1 MISTST
7 KKRPSPK
14 TGRPYVIPIP
24 VQTRL
29 EEILEELSVA
39 IPPLWPLQDFVAVN
53 PFQGFSHVDFLKVRE
68 HFLRG
73 ANADLLMPLSYF
85 QKQFLDGEFT
95 VDHLDSALSECQLT
109 YPDHYSHWTTS
120 MAITMLRG
128 ASPVKREDK
137 VSDTP
142 DATHSSKSSVDWNEF
157 AVGEISRFCGIHFDQ
172 GQALWQSPWKHLG
185 LFEAWLEFF
194 KIDLTAEKA
203 GLKDFRKL
211 VQGLSRDPISV
222 IQSAL
227 DELAVAR
234 KDHREYLW
242 GKLCTVWGW
251 SSFVKCREQNQESS
265 LNNTIGLLA
274 IRLVYE
280 IAVAR
285 NGFAIQEQTI
295 TSPSPALSKVEEL
308 GRYLF
313 QVACETSYRQKLTD
327 AISQSINT
335 GGQQPL
341 EPPAV
346 QMLFCIDVRSEN
358 FRKRLESVSG
368 EIETLGFAGF
378 FGVPM
383 EYIPVGESAGTAQCP
398 VLIKPS
404 MKIKEGIRN
413 ASPHSQNILS
423 RKVVAQGRKSKLWKN
438 FQTSAASCFS
448 FVESF
453 GLLSAGKLL
462 RDSAGWTPK
471 NNSVRPDNSTSSEN
485 PRIGPSLMSDDC
497 AHSNWELRVQTAEG
511 ILRNSGLIDK
521 MSKLIVFCGHECE
534 TVNNPYKASLDCGAC
549 GGHSGEPNARFAAM
563 LLNDPFVRESL
574 AERGALIPADTV
586 FLSAV
591 HNTTT
596 NRVRICDTDQIPA
609 SHQIE
614 LMRFRSWLDQAE
626 SAFNED
632 SELVQA
638 ITDSWLTPA
647 KNRDWSEVRPEW
659 GLAGNAALIVGPRS
673 ATKDVVLRGRAFLH
687 SYDYRKDPDYR
698 TLELIMTAPM
708 IVANWINL
716 QYYASTVD
724 NRFFG
729 SGDKTLH
736 NVVGQLGVLEG
747 NTGDLRTGLPWQSIH
762 NGKEYQHQPLRLT
775 TILFAPRK
783 AIDSILAK
791 HKHVFELVDNQWLTL
806 ISVEDRG
813 FHQLSPG
820 QGWMALKTQGGQRS
834 QSFSRESQISEPATE
849 DSGEPQLGF
858 PVFYDLL
865 APEEHRS

>member
-1 MISTST
+1 MLSTST

-14 TGRPYVIPIP
+14 AAKPHVIPIH
-24 VQTRL
+24 VQTGL
-29 EEILEELSVA
+29 EEILGELSVG

-73 ANADLLMPLSYF
+73 ANADLLMPLGYY
-85 QKQFLDGEFT
+85 QKQFLNGEFT
-95 VDHLDSALSECQLT
+95 IDHLESALSECQLT
-109 YPDHYSHWTTS
+109 YPERYSHWTTS
-120 MAITMLRG
+120 MGIAMLRG
-128 ASPVKREDK
+128 KASIKGKGK
-137 VSDTP
+137 VDAPP

-157 AVGEISRFCGIHFDQ
+157 VVGEISRFCGIHFDL
-172 GQALWQSPWKHLG
+172 GQTLWQSPWKHLS

-194 KIDLTAEKA
+194 KIDLTAESA

-222 IQSAL
+222 IESAL
-227 DELAVAR
+227 GELGVAS

-242 GKLCTVWGW
+242 EKLCTVWGW
-251 SSFVKCREQNQESS
+251 SSFVKCQGQYQETSH
-265 LNNTIGLLA
+265 NNTIGLLA
-274 IRLVYE
+274 IRLIYE
-280 IAVAR
+280 LGVAR
-285 NGFAIQEQTI
+285 NGFVIQHETKASSSSSI
-295 TSPSPALSKVEEL
+295 DEVEEL

-313 QVACETSYRQKLTD
+313 QVAFETSYRQKLTD
-327 AISQSINT
+327 AISQSIKT
-335 GGQQPL
+335 E
-341 EPPAV
+341 EPPPSKSPAV
-346 QMLFCIDVRSEN
+346 QMLFCIDVRSEL
-358 FRKRLESVSG
+358 FRRHLESVSG

-398 VLIKPS
+398 VLIKPN
-404 MKIKEGIRN
+404 MKIREGVRK
-413 ASPHSQNILS
+413 ASPHAQDMLL
-423 RKVVAQGRKSKLWKN
+423 RKTVSLRQRSKLWKC
-438 FQTSAASCFS
+438 FQSSALSCFS

-453 GLLSAGKLL
+453 GLLSVEKLF
-462 RDSAGWTPK
+462 RDSTGWTK
-471 NNSVRPDNSTSSEN
+471 ASTSNRTGGSYPSEN

-497 AHSNWELRVQTAEG
+497 AGPNWELRVQTAEG
-511 ILRNSGLIDK
+511 ILRNSGLINK
-521 MSKLIVFCGHECE
+521 MSRLVVFCGHECE

-574 AERGALIPADTV
+574 AERGTVIPQDTV

-596 NRVRICDTDQIPA
+596 NSVRICDTDQIPA

-626 SAFNED
+626 SAFHED
-632 SELVQA
+632 SEMAQA
-638 ITDSWLTPA
+638 ITDSWLTLT

-673 ATKDVVLRGRAFLH
+673 ATKDVDLRGRAFLH

-762 NGKEYQHQPLRLT
+762 NGKDYQHQPLRLT

-783 AIDSILAK
+783 AIDSILVK
-791 HKHVFELVDNQWLTL
+791 HKHVFELVDNQWLTI
-806 ISVEDRG
+806 ISVEDGG
-813 FHQLSPG
+813 FHQFSPG
-820 QGWMALKTQGGQRS
+820 QGWMNLKTQDKQNREAQGCLS
-834 QSFSRESQISEPATE
+834 AQSRKI
-849 DSGEPQLGF
+849 
-858 PVFYDLL
+858 
-865 APEEHRS
+865 